1 MGRNQNFF
9 NTTDAAHWNNCGPIM
24 TKRYTIPFLI
34 CIIVLI
40 LSEYFLLQEAFSNK
54 RLPIL
59 AFCTFGLVSSITVF
73 WFFYK
78 QFRKALK

>member
-1 MGRNQNFF
+1 
-9 NTTDAAHWNNCGPIM
+9 M

-40 LSEYFLLQEAFSNK
+40 LSEYFLLQEVYSNK

-59 AFCTFGLVSSITVF
+59 ALCSMSLVASIGLF